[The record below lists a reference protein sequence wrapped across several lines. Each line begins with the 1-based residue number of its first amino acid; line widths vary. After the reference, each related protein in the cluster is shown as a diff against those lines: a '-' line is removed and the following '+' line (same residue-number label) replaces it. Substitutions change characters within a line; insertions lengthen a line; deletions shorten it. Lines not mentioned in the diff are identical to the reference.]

1 MAQQLS
7 SPVVPFN
14 LTNNPPQIVNF
25 QAVQV
30 TGNIWTLSGQ
40 VQDACASGLVVTFGG
55 FPELDGQTVL
65 TDDNGNFSFAVTLAD
80 GEYGTA
86 TAQTCDGWDMES
98 NVAEWYINPA

>member
-1 MAQQLS
+1 
-7 SPVVPFN
+7 VVN
-14 LTNNPPQIVNF
+14 LTNTAPQIVNF

-30 TGNIWTLSGQ
+30 SGTIWTLSGQ
-40 VQDACASGLVVTFGG
+40 VEDAYASGLVVTMGG
-55 FPELDGQTVL
+55 FPELDGDTTM
-65 TDDNGNFSFAVTLAD
+65 TDDNGNFSISVTLAT